1 MDEKD
6 YQKNAESEETIND
19 TSENSSL
26 EIDFSE
32 EPEVKKAG
40 ARKKIII
47 GLIVVGIVVACIA
60 GLALGAGK
68 QTDESAKGIEE
79 EQKVEP
85 PEITLYKDTFFV
97 AVNQE
102 ISLQDDIIQSISG
115 EQIEDVTL
123 VVADTGKSDILTIN
137 DLTGEQ
143 EKNGVPAKSLS
154 FSEEGD
160 FSVDI
165 TAIDINGNETT
176 VTVDFEVGNE
186 LLSYVEGIHKWTVEQ
201 NAEDIDFL
209 KDITWNKDY
218 VESVTAD
225 SSKVDLTKTGKYIL
239 TYKVTATE
247 KLKQITEEVEV
258 DVEVIDKTTAQKEAD
273 NGVQVT
279 TSGGEVKKTSSGE
292 IPTGNVSSSNS
303 NKSVSNSGN
312 TSNKNSGGNSA
323 GNKRPTSGGSNS
335 SGSNGSGG
343 SSNSKPSGGNS
354 ENSGSL
360 GNSGNSGNSGGSGS
374 VDTHK
379 HSYTIP
385 ITETVHHDAITHQ
398 EDQGHYE
405 TVTISEAWDETKVV
419 GYKSVCNK
427 CGQDYNG
434 SMNHYNTYG
443 CKSTSYTSNVPIT
456 EIIHHDAVTE
466 QQWVENWVTVVDK
479 EAWDET
485 VTVGYKCSCG
495 AKQK

>member
-6 YQKNAESEETIND
+6 YQKNAESKETIND

-40 ARKKIII
+40 AKKKIII

-68 QTDESAKGIEE
+68 QTDESAKDIEE
-79 EQKVEP
+79 EQKTEP

-123 VVADTGKSDILTIN
+123 VVADTGKSDILTVS

-143 EKNGVPAKSLS
+143 GENGVPAKSLS

-201 NAEDIDFL
+201 NAENIDFL
-209 KDITWNKDY
+209 KDITWNRDY
-218 VESVTAD
+218 VESVTVD
-225 SSKVDLTKTGKYIL
+225 SSKVDLTKTGKYTL

-247 KLKQITEEVEV
+247 KLKQITEKVEV

-292 IPTGNVSSSNS
+292 TPTGNASSSNS

-312 TSNKNSGGNSA
+312 TSNKNSGG
-323 GNKRPTSGGSNS
+323 GSD
-335 SGSNGSGG
+335 

-354 ENSGSL
+354 
-360 GNSGNSGNSGGSGS
+360 GNSENTGSSGGSGS

-398 EDQGHYE
+398 EDQGYYE
-405 TVTISEAWDETKVV
+405 TVTISEAWDETVTV

-427 CGQDYNG
+427 CGQDYTN
-434 SMNHYNTYG
+434 SLDHQRTYG
-443 CKSTSYTSNVPIT
+443 CKSTSYTGNVPIT
-456 EIIHHDAVTE
+456 ETIHHDAVTE

-495 AKQK
+495 AEQR

>member
-6 YQKNAESEETIND
+6 YQKNAESKETIND

-40 ARKKIII
+40 AKKKIII

-60 GLALGAGK
+60 GLALGVGK
-68 QTDESAKGIEE
+68 QTDESAKDIEE
-79 EQKVEP
+79 EQKTEP

-123 VVADTGKSDILTIN
+123 VVADTGKSDILTVS

-143 EKNGVPAKSLS
+143 GENGVPAKSLS

-201 NAEDIDFL
+201 NAENIDFL
-209 KDITWNKDY
+209 KDITWNRDY
-218 VESVTAD
+218 VESVTVD
-225 SSKVDLTKTGKYIL
+225 SSKVDLTKTGKYTL

-247 KLKQITEEVEV
+247 KLKQITEKVEV

-292 IPTGNVSSSNS
+292 TPTGNASSSNS

-312 TSNKNSGGNSA
+312 TSNKNSGG
-323 GNKRPTSGGSNS
+323 GSD
-335 SGSNGSGG
+335 

-354 ENSGSL
+354 
-360 GNSGNSGNSGGSGS
+360 GNSENTGSSGGSGS

-385 ITETVHHDAITHQ
+385 ITDTIHHDAVTHQ
-398 EDQGHYE
+398 EDQGYYE
-405 TVTISEAWDETKVV
+405 TVTISEAWSEPIYDYCT
-419 GYKSVCNK
+419 VCNV
-427 CGQDYNG
+427 CGSIIASNYLGIYQTLDDHWA
-434 SMNHYNTYG
+434 STG
-443 CKSTSYTSNVPIT
+443 CSANQGYTGNVQKQVDTIY
-456 EIIHHDAVTE
+456 HDAVIE

-495 AKQK
+495 AEQK

>member
-1 MDEKD
+1 MEERD
-6 YQKNAESEETIND
+6 YQKNTESKEPVGNTP
-19 TSENSSL
+19 ENSSL
-26 EIDFSE
+26 ESDFSKE
-32 EPEVKKAG
+32 SETKKTG
-40 ARKKIII
+40 TKKKIII
-47 GLIVVGIVVACIA
+47 GSIVGVIAVVCIA
-60 GLALGAGK
+60 GLALGVGSP
-68 QTDESAKGIEE
+68 TNESADSIKE
-79 EQKVEP
+79 EQEIQP
-85 PEITLYKDTFFV
+85 PEITLYNESFFV

-115 EQIEDVTL
+115 EQIENVTL
-123 VVADTGKSDILTIN
+123 TINDAEKKDILTVN

-186 LLSYVEGIHKWTVEQ
+186 LLSYVEGIHKWTIEQ

-218 VESVTAD
+218 VESVTVDA
-225 SSKVDLTKTGKYIL
+225 SKVDLAKIGKYTL
-239 TYKVTATE
+239 TYKITATE
-247 KLKQITEEVEV
+247 KLNLITEEVEV

-273 NGVQVT
+273 NGIQVT
-279 TSGGEVKKTSSGE
+279 TSGGEVKKTSSGKT
-292 IPTGNVSSSNS
+292 PTGNITSSNS
-303 NKSVSNSGN
+303 SGKNNNS
-312 TSNKNSGGNSA
+312 SS
-323 GNKRPTSGGSNS
+323 S
-335 SGSNGSGG
+335 SGSNGSSG
-343 SSNSKPSGGNS
+343 SGNSSSSGGNS
-354 ENSGSL
+354 GS
-360 GNSGNSGNSGGSGS
+360 SGGNGS

-385 ITETVHHDAITHQ
+385 ITDTIHHDAITHQ

-405 TVTISEAWDETKVV
+405 TVTISEAWDETITV
-419 GYKSVCNK
+419 GYKSVCNS
-427 CGQDYNG
+427 CGNEYSG
-434 SMNHYNTYG
+434 KMNHYNSYG
-443 CKSTSYTSNVPIT
+443 CESPNGYTSNVPIT
-456 EIIHHDAVTE
+456 ETIHHDAVTE

-495 AKQK
+495 AEQK

>member
-6 YQKNAESEETIND
+6 YQKNAESKETIND

-40 ARKKIII
+40 AKKKIII

-68 QTDESAKGIEE
+68 QTDESAKDIEE
-79 EQKVEP
+79 EQKTEP

-123 VVADTGKSDILTIN
+123 VVADTGKSDILTVS

-143 EKNGVPAKSLS
+143 GENGVPAKSLS

-201 NAEDIDFL
+201 NAENIDFL
-209 KDITWNKDY
+209 KDITWNRDY
-218 VESVTAD
+218 VESVTVD
-225 SSKVDLTKTGKYIL
+225 SSKVDLTKTGKYTL

-247 KLKQITEEVEV
+247 KLKQITEKVEV

-292 IPTGNVSSSNS
+292 TPTGNASSSNS

-312 TSNKNSGGNSA
+312 TSNKNSGG
-323 GNKRPTSGGSNS
+323 GSD
-335 SGSNGSGG
+335 

-354 ENSGSL
+354 ENSGSS
-360 GNSGNSGNSGGSGS
+360 GNSGNSGNSGGSGF

-385 ITETVHHDAITHQ
+385 ITKTVHHDAITHQ

-405 TVTISEAWDETKVV
+405 TVTISEAWDEEVYENHTVCYTCGNNTIIDGNAGAHQIWHAEKGETCHYGTANILV
-419 GYKSVCNK
+419 G
-427 CGQDYNG
+427 
-434 SMNHYNTYG
+434 T
-443 CKSTSYTSNVPIT
+443 
-456 EIIHHDAVTE
+456 IHHPAETE

-495 AKQK
+495 AVK

>member
-6 YQKNAESEETIND
+6 YQKNAESKETIND

-40 ARKKIII
+40 AKKKIII

-60 GLALGAGK
+60 GLALGVGK
-68 QTDESAKGIEE
+68 QTDESAKDIEE
-79 EQKVEP
+79 EQKTEP

-123 VVADTGKSDILTIN
+123 VVADTGKSDILTVS

-143 EKNGVPAKSLS
+143 GENGVPAKSLS

-201 NAEDIDFL
+201 NAENIDFL
-209 KDITWNKDY
+209 KDITWNRDY
-218 VESVTAD
+218 VESVTVD
-225 SSKVDLTKTGKYIL
+225 SSKVDLTKTGKYTL

-247 KLKQITEEVEV
+247 KLKQITEKVEV

-292 IPTGNVSSSNS
+292 TPTGNASSSNS

-312 TSNKNSGGNSA
+312 TSNKNSGG
-323 GNKRPTSGGSNS
+323 GSD
-335 SGSNGSGG
+335 

-354 ENSGSL
+354 
-360 GNSGNSGNSGGSGS
+360 GNSENTGNSGGSGF

-385 ITETVHHDAITHQ
+385 ITKTVHHDAITHQ

-405 TVTISEAWDETKVV
+405 TVTISEAWDETITV
-419 GYKSVCNK
+419 GYKSVCNS
-427 CGQDYNG
+427 CGNEYSG
-434 SMNHYNTYG
+434 KMNHYNSYG
-443 CKSTSYTSNVPIT
+443 CESPNGYTSNVPIT
-456 EIIHHDAVTE
+456 ETIHHDAVTE
-466 QQWVENWVTVVDK
+466 QQWVENWVIVVDK

-495 AKQK
+495 AEQK

>member
-6 YQKNAESEETIND
+6 YQKNAESKETIND

-40 ARKKIII
+40 AKKKIII

-68 QTDESAKGIEE
+68 QTDESAKDIEE
-79 EQKVEP
+79 EQKTEP

-123 VVADTGKSDILTIN
+123 VVADTGKSDILTVS

-143 EKNGVPAKSLS
+143 GENGVPAKSLS

-201 NAEDIDFL
+201 NAENIDFL
-209 KDITWNKDY
+209 KDITWNRDY
-218 VESVTAD
+218 VESVTVD
-225 SSKVDLTKTGKYIL
+225 SSKVDLTKTGKYTL

-247 KLKQITEEVEV
+247 KLKQITEKVEV

-292 IPTGNVSSSNS
+292 TPTGNASSSNS

-312 TSNKNSGGNSA
+312 TSNKNSGG
-323 GNKRPTSGGSNS
+323 GSD
-335 SGSNGSGG
+335 

-354 ENSGSL
+354 
-360 GNSGNSGNSGGSGS
+360 GNSENTGNSGGSGF

-385 ITETVHHDAITHQ
+385 ITKTVHHDAITHQ

-405 TVTISEAWDETKVV
+405 TVTISEAWDETITV
-419 GYKSVCNK
+419 GYKSVCNS
-427 CGQDYNG
+427 CGNEYSG
-434 SMNHYNTYG
+434 KMNHYNSYG
-443 CKSTSYTSNVPIT
+443 CESPNGYTSNVPIT
-456 EIIHHDAVTE
+456 ETIHHDAVTE

-495 AKQK
+495 AVK

>member
-6 YQKNAESEETIND
+6 YQKNAESKETIND

-40 ARKKIII
+40 AKKKIII

-68 QTDESAKGIEE
+68 QTDESAKDIEE
-79 EQKVEP
+79 EQKTEP

-123 VVADTGKSDILTIN
+123 VVADTGKSDILTVS

-143 EKNGVPAKSLS
+143 GENGVPAKSLS

-201 NAEDIDFL
+201 NAENIDFL
-209 KDITWNKDY
+209 KDITWNRDY
-218 VESVTAD
+218 VESVTVD
-225 SSKVDLTKTGKYIL
+225 SSKVDLTKTGKYTL

-247 KLKQITEEVEV
+247 KLKQITEKVEV

-292 IPTGNVSSSNS
+292 TPTGNASSSNS

-312 TSNKNSGGNSA
+312 TSNKNSGG
-323 GNKRPTSGGSNS
+323 GSD
-335 SGSNGSGG
+335 
-343 SSNSKPSGGNS
+343 SSNSKPSGDNSGNS
-354 ENSGSL
+354 ENTGSP
-360 GNSGNSGNSGGSGS
+360 GGSGS

-398 EDQGHYE
+398 EDQGYYE
-405 TVTISEAWDETKVV
+405 TVTISEAWDETVTV
-419 GYKSVCNK
+419 GYKSVCNS
-427 CGQDYNG
+427 CGNEYSG
-434 SMNHYNTYG
+434 KMNHYNSYG
-443 CKSTSYTSNVPIT
+443 CESPNGYSSNVPIT
-456 EIIHHDAVTE
+456 ETIHHDAVTE
-466 QQWVENWVTVVDK
+466 QQWVENWVIVVDK

-495 AKQK
+495 AVK

>member
-6 YQKNAESEETIND
+6 YQKNAESKETIND

-40 ARKKIII
+40 AKKKIII

-68 QTDESAKGIEE
+68 QTDESAKDIEE
-79 EQKVEP
+79 EQKTEP

-123 VVADTGKSDILTIN
+123 VVADTGKSDILTVS

-143 EKNGVPAKSLS
+143 GENGVPAKSLS

-201 NAEDIDFL
+201 NAENIDFL
-209 KDITWNKDY
+209 KDITWNRDY
-218 VESVTAD
+218 VESVTVD
-225 SSKVDLTKTGKYIL
+225 SSKVDLTKTGKYTL

-247 KLKQITEEVEV
+247 KLKQITEKVEV

-292 IPTGNVSSSNS
+292 TPTGNASSSNS

-312 TSNKNSGGNSA
+312 TSNKNSGG
-323 GNKRPTSGGSNS
+323 GSD
-335 SGSNGSGG
+335 

-354 ENSGSL
+354 
-360 GNSGNSGNSGGSGS
+360 GNSENTGNSGGSGS

-385 ITETVHHDAITHQ
+385 ITETVHHDAVTHQ
-398 EDQGHYE
+398 EDQGYYE
-405 TVTISEAWDETKVV
+405 TVTISEAWDETKTV
-419 GYKSVCNK
+419 GYKSVCNI
-427 CGQDYNG
+427 CGNDYDYN
-434 SMNHYNTYG
+434 HYINYG

-456 EIIHHDAVTE
+456 EIVHHDAVTE
-466 QQWVENWVTVVDK
+466 QKWVENWVTVVDK

-495 AKQK
+495 AVK

>member
-6 YQKNAESEETIND
+6 YQKNAESKETIND

-40 ARKKIII
+40 AKKKIII

-68 QTDESAKGIEE
+68 QTDESAKDIEE
-79 EQKVEP
+79 EQKTEP

-123 VVADTGKSDILTIN
+123 VVADTGKSDILTVS

-143 EKNGVPAKSLS
+143 GENGVPAKSLS

-201 NAEDIDFL
+201 NAENIDFL
-209 KDITWNKDY
+209 KDITWNRDY
-218 VESVTAD
+218 VESVTVD
-225 SSKVDLTKTGKYIL
+225 SSKVDLTKTGKYTL

-247 KLKQITEEVEV
+247 KLKQITEKVEV

-292 IPTGNVSSSNS
+292 TPTGNASSSNS

-312 TSNKNSGGNSA
+312 TSNKNSGG
-323 GNKRPTSGGSNS
+323 GS
-335 SGSNGSGG
+335 G

-354 ENSGSL
+354 ENSGS
-360 GNSGNSGNSGGSGS
+360 SGNSGNSGGSGS

-405 TVTISEAWDETKVV
+405 TVTISEAWSEPVYV
-419 GYKSVCNK
+419 
-427 CGQDYNG
+427 
-434 SMNHYNTYG
+434 
-443 CKSTSYTSNVPIT
+443 
-456 EIIHHDAVTE
+456 
-466 QQWVENWVTVVDK
+466 
-479 EAWDET
+479 
-485 VTVGYKCSCG
+485 
-495 AKQK
+495 